1 MISEGRVEITLH
13 KGCVATIRYERP
25 VEVSPLLTGQ
35 EPEEVMPLVSTLYGI
50 CANAQAHAAVLA
62 LEAASG
68 SAADDRTQRARALV
82 TSMENLRE
90 NILRIALEWPKLTGC
105 MPDGTAVRPA
115 VSFLPRMRLALFNG
129 RNPFALDAATEY
141 DWNAALYVIADA
153 ERLLEETIFGE
164 PLAHWLSRRG
174 HVGHIDWC
182 VTAKTPAA
190 RLIAHLAD
198 SGWMH
203 RADIHCGSI
212 GLPGATPAELWP
224 RRLAREGGL
233 APFSTEAGVPETTL
247 YSRRARDGVV
257 ASLNS
262 AGLGARFL
270 ARLVE
275 LARLP
280 GEMRSLIGG
289 DGEPKTVSEY
299 ADGAGI
305 GIVEAA
311 RGLLLHVVRLH
322 NGRVDRYRIVS
333 PTDWNFDR
341 QGIAARCLATLDG
354 HHDEDERVALAHLIV
369 NAIDPCVA
377 YEVRAG

>member
-1 MISEGRVEITLH
+1 MISEGRVEITLPR
-13 KGCVATIRYERP
+13 GRVATMRYDRP
-25 VEVSPLLTGQ
+25 VDVTPLLKGQ
-35 EPEEVMPLVSTLYGI
+35 APEEVMPLVSAIYGV
-50 CANAQAHAAVLA
+50 CANAQAHAAALA
-62 LEAASG
+62 LDAASG
-68 SAADDRTQRARALV
+68 STADTSTQRARALV
-82 TSMENLRE
+82 TCMENLRE
-90 NILRIALEWPKLTGC
+90 NVLRIALEWPKLIGGE
-105 MPDGTAVRPA
+105 PDGQAVRPA
-115 VSFLPRMRLALFNG
+115 VSFLPRIRLALFDG
-129 RNPFALDAATEY
+129 TDPFALDAAAKTNRQAVL
-141 DWNAALYVIADA
+141 DVIADA
-153 ERLLEETIFGE
+153 ERLLEKVIFGE
-164 PLAHWLSRRG
+164 PLVYWLSRRG

-182 VTAKTPAA
+182 VSAKTPAA
-190 RLIAHLAD
+190 RLIARLAD
-198 SGWMH
+198 CGWMH
-203 RADIHCGSI
+203 RADIDCGSI
-212 GLPGATPAELWP
+212 DLPGADAAALWP
-224 RRLAREGGL
+224 RQLAREGGL
-233 APFSTEAGVPETTL
+233 APFSTDSGVPETTL
-247 YSRRARDGVV
+247 FSRRARDGVV

-270 ARLVE
+270 ARLAE

-280 GEMRSLIGG
+280 GEMRSLLEG

-322 NGRVDRYRIVS
+322 NGQVDRYRIVS

-354 HHDEDERVALAHLIV
+354 HQDEDERFALAHLIV